1 MKLKYMI
8 AAIGLAVTLP
18 SGLALAGDPVED
30 GKKIVEEKKCSI
42 CHKIDGKGGKI
53 GKPME
58 ELAVGKTDEF
68 LKGALL
74 DPKKTIAADTK
85 MLSYQG
91 KLTDEQVAAVIAY
104 MKAKAVAKP

>member
-1 MKLKYMI
+1 MKFKQMI
-8 AAIGLAVTLP
+8 ASMGLAVVLP
-18 SGLALAGDPVED
+18 ASLALAGDPAED

-58 ELAVGKTDEF
+58 ELAVDKSDEF
-68 LKGALL
+68 LKGSML

-85 MLSYQG
+85 MPSYLG
-91 KLTDEQVAAVIAY
+91 KLTDEQVASVIAY
-104 MKAKAVAKP
+104 LKSVAKK